1 MGDVQVELLKA
12 SYGDCIF
19 ININDGGNTFTI
31 MIDGGPAYSYQ
42 HKERGR
48 MKAGVLLD
56 KLYELKSKGNAI
68 DLLIITHVDEDH
80 IGGIKAWFEHDFP
93 TSDFVREIWINDDIE
108 IEDVTNL
115 QNTSA
120 KAASLISMLREN
132 EIPLCDKLVTGV
144 TKSYDWGR
152 IIVLAPSVTDH
163 NVIAHDIEKNLKNA
177 DNDNYGLSIREILKE
192 DYKRDI
198 VTPEN
203 DASIAI
209 LVQMNDGE
217 NDLFLGDANIDTV
230 INTIKDDDR
239 IEKPLHCK
247 WVKLSHHGSKKNFD
261 PKFLEYVNAE
271 RYIFSTDGNYYGHPD
286 KEVLAQLV
294 NKTDADIYFNYPER
308 GRSMITNQDIADY
321 PQVLNRIK
329 DI

>member
-1 MGDVQVELLKA
+1 MADVQVELLKA

-19 ININDGGNTFTI
+19 ININDDGEAFII

-48 MKAGVLLD
+48 IKPGVLHD
-56 KLYELKSKGNAI
+56 KLDELKNKGKTI

-93 TSDFVREIWINDDIE
+93 TSDFVQEIWINDDIE
-108 IEDVTNL
+108 IEDITNL
-115 QNTSA
+115 QNTSE
-120 KAASLISMLREN
+120 KAASLISMLRRKGM
-132 EIPLCDKLVTGV
+132 PFCHKLVTGV
-144 TKSYDWGR
+144 TKIYGWGR
-152 IIVLAPSVTDH
+152 IIVIAPSVTDH

-177 DNDNYGLSIREILKE
+177 DTENYGISIREILKA
-192 DYKRDI
+192 DYKRDK

-209 LVQMNDGE
+209 LVQLNDGE
-217 NDLFLGDANIDTV
+217 NDLFLGDSNIDTV
-230 INTIKDDDR
+230 INAIKDDDR

-247 WVKLSHHGSKKNFD
+247 WVKLSHHGSKNNFD
-261 PKFLEYVNAE
+261 PELLEYVNAD
-271 RYIFSTDGNYYGHPD
+271 RYIFSTDGSYYGHPD

-294 NKTDADIYFNYPER
+294 DKTDADIYFNYPER

>member
-19 ININDGGNTFTI
+19 ININYDGKTFII

-48 MKAGVLLD
+48 IKAGVLQD

-120 KAASLISMLREN
+120 KAASLISMLHEN

-144 TKSYDWGR
+144 TKNYDWGR

-192 DYKRDI
+192 DYKRDK

-209 LVQMNDGE
+209 LVQLNDGE

-230 INTIKDDDR
+230 INAIKDDDR

-247 WVKLSHHGSKKNFD
+247 WVKISHHGSKNNFD
-261 PKFLEYVNAE
+261 PKLLEYVNADK
-271 RYIFSTDGNYYGHPD
+271 YIFSTDGSYYGHPD

-294 NKTDADIYFNYPER
+294 DKTDADIYFNYPER
-308 GRSMITNQDIADY
+308 GHSLVTNQDISDY
-321 PQVLNRIK
+321 PHILERIK

>member
-19 ININDGGNTFTI
+19 ININYDGKTFII

-48 MKAGVLLD
+48 IKAGVLQD

-93 TSDFVREIWINDDIE
+93 TSDFVREVWINDDIE

-120 KAASLISMLREN
+120 KAASLISMLRDKRM
-132 EIPLCDKLVTGV
+132 PSCDKLVTGV

-163 NVIAHDIEKNLKNA
+163 NVITHDIEKNLKNA

-203 DASIAI
+203 DASVAI
-209 LVQMNDGE
+209 LLQLNDGE

-230 INTIKDDDR
+230 INAIKDEDR

-247 WVKLSHHGSKKNFD
+247 WVKLSHHGSKNNFD
-261 PKFLEYVNAE
+261 PKLLNYVKAD
-271 RYIFSTDGNYYGHPD
+271 RYIFSTDGSYYGHPD

-294 NKTDADIYFNYPER
+294 DKTDADIYFNYPER
-308 GRSMITNQDIADY
+308 GRSMIMNQDIADY
-321 PQVLNRIK
+321 PLILNRIK

>member
-1 MGDVQVELLKA
+1 MAEIQVELLKA

-19 ININDGGNTFTI
+19 ININYDGKSFVI
-31 MIDGGPAYSYQ
+31 MIDGGPSYSYR

-48 MKAGVLLD
+48 MRPGALQD
-56 KLYELKSKGNAI
+56 KLDELKSQGKAI
-68 DLLIITHVDEDH
+68 DLMIITHVDEDH

-115 QNTSA
+115 QNTST
-120 KAASLISMLREN
+120 KAASFISMLRERGMPFCN
-132 EIPLCDKLVTGV
+132 KMVTGV
-144 TKSYDWGR
+144 AKSYDWGR

-177 DNDNYGLSIREILKE
+177 DNDNYSINIKEILE
-192 DYKRDI
+192 TDNKRVK

-217 NDLFLGDANIDTV
+217 NDLFLGDSNIDTV
-230 INTIKDDDR
+230 INAIKDDDR

-247 WVKLSHHGSKKNFD
+247 WVKLSHHGSKNNFD
-261 PKFLEYVNAE
+261 PKLLEYVNAD
-271 RYIFSTDGNYYGHPD
+271 RFIFSTDGSYYGHPD
-286 KEVLAQLV
+286 KDVLAHLV
-294 NKTDADIYFNYPER
+294 DKTDADIYFNYPER
-308 GRSMITNQDIADY
+308 GRSMITKQDIVDY
-321 PQVLNRIK
+321 PQILNRIK
-329 DI
+329 EI